1 MLDALRYRR
10 KMRSARRR
18 DQRDAALY
26 RRLAEEVI
34 DRLDALATLEQEWQN
49 EPAAHDLNRV
59 AGVVY
64 RLADEV
70 VAELGG
76 GR

>member
-10 KMRSARRR
+10 EMSRARRR
-18 DQRDAALY
+18 DQRDAARY

-49 EPAAHDLNRV
+49 EPAVEDLNRV

>member
-10 KMRSARRR
+10 EMRSARRR

-49 EPAAHDLNRV
+49 EPAVEDLNRV

-70 VAELGG
+70 AAELGG

>member
-10 KMRSARRR
+10 EMRRARLR
-18 DQRDAALY
+18 DQRAAARY
-26 RRLAEEVI
+26 RQLAEDVI
-34 DRLDALATLEQEWQN
+34 DRLDALAILEQEWQN
-49 EPAAHDLNRV
+49 ESAAEDLNRV

-70 VAELGG
+70 AVEFGG

>member
-1 MLDALRYRR
+1 MLDALLYRQ
-10 KMRSARRR
+10 KMCRARRR
-18 DQRDAALY
+18 DRRDAARY
-26 RRLAEEVI
+26 RQLAEEVI

-49 EPAAHDLNRV
+49 EPAAEDLNRV

-70 VAELGG
+70 ASEFGG